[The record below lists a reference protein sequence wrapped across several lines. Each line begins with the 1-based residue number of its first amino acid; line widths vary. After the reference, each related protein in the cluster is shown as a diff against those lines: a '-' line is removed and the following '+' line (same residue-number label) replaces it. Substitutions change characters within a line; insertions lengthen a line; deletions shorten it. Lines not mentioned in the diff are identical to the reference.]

1 MNSRRCLVIE
11 HLAVEHA
18 GTLKPALEGCGYAVS
33 SIPAAAISER
43 RDEIAS
49 VDMLVVMGGPI
60 GVYDAPA
67 YPFLNA
73 EIGLLKERLAAQK
86 ATLGICL
93 GSQLLA
99 RAAGSKVYPGE
110 SGLEIGWGPIFLTD
124 AGRRTPLSA
133 FDSDSMVLHWHGDTF
148 DLPNGAELLASTP
161 KYLNQAFAIGTHA
174 LGLQF
179 HVETTAEELEQ
190 WFVAFSGEIKA
201 MQIPTLSQLRRD
213 TQLYST
219 ELARKNMIFVERWIG
234 QLKSSSG

>member
-11 HLAVEHA
+11 HLSVEHA
-18 GTLKPALEGCGYAVS
+18 GTFKPALEGCGYVVS
-33 SIPAAAISER
+33 SMPAAMISER
-43 RDEIAS
+43 QDEVAS
-49 VDMLVVMGGPI
+49 ADMVVVMGGPI

-67 YPFLNA
+67 YPFLNV
-73 EIGLLKERLAAQK
+73 EISLLKERLASRK
-86 ATLGICL
+86 AILGICL

-99 RAAGSKVYPGE
+99 RAAGSKVYPGK
-110 SGLEIGWGPIFLTD
+110 SGIEIGWGPVFLTD
-124 AGRRTPLSA
+124 AGRQTPLSV
-133 FDSDSMVLHWHGDTF
+133 FGSETMVLHWHGDTF
-148 DLPNGAELLASTP
+148 DLPTGAELLASTP

-201 MQIPTLSQLRRD
+201 VQIPTLSELRRD
-213 TQLYST
+213 TQLYSA

-234 QLKSSSG
+234 QLTSSGG